1 MPVQAKNG
9 SGCGLRIYE
18 LEFLAS
24 ALKEWKKL
32 GSNVR
37 EQFRKKLEER
47 LADPH
52 VPSARLGSLP
62 NCYKIKLRAA
72 GYRLV
77 YQVEDDKLLV
87 IVVAVGR
94 RDRNLVYKIAA
105 GRVD

>member
-1 MPVQAKNG
+1 
-9 SGCGLRIYE
+9 LRIYE
-18 LEFLAS
+18 LEFVAS
-24 ALKEWKKL
+24 ALKEWKEL
-32 GSNVR
+32 GPNIR
-37 EQFRKKLEER
+37 KQFAKKLEHR
-47 LADPH
+47 LSDPH
-52 VPSARLGSLP
+52 VASAKLRGLP

-105 GRVD
+105 GRLES